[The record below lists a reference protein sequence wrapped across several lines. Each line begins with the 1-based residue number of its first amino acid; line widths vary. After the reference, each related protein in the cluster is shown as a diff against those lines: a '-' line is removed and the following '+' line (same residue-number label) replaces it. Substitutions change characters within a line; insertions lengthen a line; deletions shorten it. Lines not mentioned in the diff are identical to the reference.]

1 MGYRKGRSG
10 RGYLT
15 VHVRPTR
22 IVLPEKT
29 YQIRRGGKTIT
40 VHRPRQ
46 VVERRGYT
54 VKRRDVGA
62 PGRGRKLFEIR
73 RGLLLKHGYSTRL
86 PAEKRH
92 RALDRAVREYGAA
105 RVWRMLHAQVILR
118 KRTQPEIREVFARDR
133 DYIRD
138 RYGGPVPREAIRAW
152 MRMSP
157 RERAAR
163 MPGGSR

>member
-1 MGYRKGRSG
+1 
-10 RGYLT
+10 
-15 VHVRPTR
+15 
-22 IVLPEKT
+22 
-29 YQIRRGGKTIT
+29 
-40 VHRPRQ
+40 
-46 VVERRGYT
+46 
-54 VKRRDVGA
+54 
-62 PGRGRKLFEIR
+62 
-73 RGLLLKHGYSTRL
+73 
-86 PAEKRH
+86 
-92 RALDRAVREYGAA
+92 
-105 RVWRMLHAQVILR
+105 MLHAQVILR